1 MIADALNYEIRAYVA
16 QMRQVNP
23 LFFKAEAGELTA
35 STMSVYLANIRYLI
49 GHTVP
54 FLSRARE
61 LAANA
66 GDASLAAHYAH
77 KLAEETG
84 HEQWAEDDLTRI
96 RQMGVTSTSEVVP
109 AMRALVHFT
118 SQIIDEDPVLYLAY
132 ILQTEQIISEIGPE
146 WLRLLEER
154 CGIPRQCVSVV
165 DHHAELDRE
174 HTDEALELIDELV
187 GDPRKLPRMRE
198 VVVESISLFQRFCE
212 ELTANVEGV
221 RAADHAEEVA
231 AA

>member
-1 MIADALNYEIRAYVA
+1 MIADALNCEIRAYVA
-16 QMRQVNP
+16 RMREVNP
-23 LFFKAEAGELTA
+23 LFSKAEAGALTT
-35 STMSVYLANIRYLI
+35 STMSLYLANIRYLI

-54 FLSRARE
+54 FLGRARE

-66 GDASLAAHYAH
+66 GDVALAAHYGH

-84 HEQWAEDDLTRI
+84 HEQWAEDDLARM
-96 RQMGVTSTSEVVP
+96 RQHGATATAEVLP
-109 AMRALVHFT
+109 AMRALVQFT
-118 SQIIDEDPVLYLAY
+118 SRIIDEDPVLYLAY

-198 VVVESISLFQRFCE
+198 VVVESIALFQRFCE
-212 ELTANVEGV
+212 ELTAGAEDA
-221 RAADHAEEVA
+221 RSMDHASVA